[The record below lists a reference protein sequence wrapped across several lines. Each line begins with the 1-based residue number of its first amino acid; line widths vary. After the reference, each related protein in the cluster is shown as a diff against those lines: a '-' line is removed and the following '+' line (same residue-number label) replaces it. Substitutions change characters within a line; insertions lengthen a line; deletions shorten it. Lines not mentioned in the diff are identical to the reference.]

1 MFKCHSTQMKLK
13 SSHTWNVDS
22 ANGYEIRRLIHFSGV
37 LCYGTFFVWSEMYDC
52 VWFALLLS
60 VNYGVGCYMFSSD
73 SLINLHDKSNKKGYT
88 VRSRVVYMK
97 FEFL

>member
-1 MFKCHSTQMKLK
+1 MFKCHLTQLKLK
-13 SSHTWNVDS
+13 SSHTWNVDN
-22 ANGYEIRRLIHFSGV
+22 ANGYEIRWLIHFSGV
-37 LCYGTFFVWSEMYDC
+37 LCYVIFFVWPEMYEC

-60 VNYGVGCYMFSSD
+60 VNYGCYMFSSD

-88 VRSRVVYMK
+88 IRSRVVYMK